1 MNIANLIKCPEA
13 SERTLQA
20 GAVRVHMETNEDEP
34 VERMNLTANE
44 ADAWKE
50 AMEQSL
56 IPERL
61 VLRKGAQV
69 MCLANIYIE
78 KGLVNGARGV
88 VTRYDP
94 ASGNPVVLWRS
105 TGTERIC
112 KPVLLP
118 TRHPLIRVQ

>member
-1 MNIANLIKCPEA
+1 
-13 SERTLQA
+13 
-20 GAVRVHMETNEDEP
+20 METKEEDSVSLKE
-34 VERMNLTANE
+34 LTANE
-44 ADAWKE
+44 TGAWKE
-50 AMEQSL
+50 AMEQSM
-56 IPERL
+56 IPESL

-69 MCLANIYIE
+69 MCLSNIEIE

-94 ASGNPVVLWRS
+94 TSGYPVVLWKS

-118 TRHPLIRVQ
+118 TRHPLINIK